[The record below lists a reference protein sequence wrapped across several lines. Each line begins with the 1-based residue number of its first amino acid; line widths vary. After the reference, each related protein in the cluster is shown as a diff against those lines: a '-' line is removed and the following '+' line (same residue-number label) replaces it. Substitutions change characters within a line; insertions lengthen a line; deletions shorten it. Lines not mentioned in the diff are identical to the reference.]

1 MKLNKITIENFR
13 SYFSLNTVEFSTN
26 PDKPITIIIG
36 TNGGGKS
43 SLMNAIQWCF
53 FNKVMAG
60 TENPS
65 HLRHDDCNP
74 NDRYSVELEFNHNN
88 QNYRLMRGWNPQATD
103 YFILQE
109 ILSDGELGPKIIPPS
124 RMLGKIL
131 PEELK
136 DWFFYNAE
144 KSVEDLNLDGSRAFK
159 TAMRQIQGFTLIDQ
173 LIDDLSKVAVRKQN
187 EIERQSKNK
196 AVSEL
201 RVQIDALEAEA
212 APIVA
217 ARLQLVEDI
226 AKLNDGRLTLNKQ
239 LNEIPKTAPLQ
250 NERDQK
256 KGDLDKKRAH
266 LRKKEEDKVLFLGKF
281 LPSILLKSMVN
292 ARTDRIPQEKE
303 KEIIVQ
309 FPHGN
314 ELFAKIEK
322 AGECICGRPVNKGS
336 QEEKKLLALKAVA
349 IKPSFNNRIAGLNLT
364 IEEINVMFQKFEG
377 ELAEKDN
384 LIKEDNVEIASI
396 ESRLNEIKIELD
408 KIGSTDSKI
417 KLIEDKLTE
426 IDKAISANQRSLG
439 SKDQLLGSINDDI
452 KKLEIEMKAASNNED
467 KSDAIETLVSKV
479 NKIKTYAEKKL
490 INDERVSLNLILV
503 ELNNLLEKSSY
514 SNARAEINPET
525 YEVKLR
531 ESKVKS
537 EKEKLMSTGEA
548 ELLKYFFIAT
558 ILGLASKKTQS
569 KLKYLANPTSCPLI
583 MDAPFTTMGGDF
595 IKGAVGAITDRL
607 EQVILLGLP
616 DNYIKYE
623 DLIKNKVGNIY
634 LVIKADKSERSVSKE
649 LPSKHKIL
657 GKEYD
662 LVTYGNKINDQP
674 VSQTILKKL

>member
-256 KGDLDKKRAH
+256 K
-266 LRKKEEDKVLFLGKF
+266 ET
-281 LPSILLKSMVN
+281 SI
-292 ARTDRIPQEKE
+292 
-303 KEIIVQ
+303 
-309 FPHGN
+309 
-314 ELFAKIEK
+314 
-322 AGECICGRPVNKGS
+322 
-336 QEEKKLLALKAVA
+336 
-349 IKPSFNNRIAGLNLT
+349 
-364 IEEINVMFQKFEG
+364 
-377 ELAEKDN
+377 
-384 LIKEDNVEIASI
+384 
-396 ESRLNEIKIELD
+396 
-408 KIGSTDSKI
+408 
-417 KLIEDKLTE
+417 
-426 IDKAISANQRSLG
+426 
-439 SKDQLLGSINDDI
+439 
-452 KKLEIEMKAASNNED
+452 
-467 KSDAIETLVSKV
+467 
-479 NKIKTYAEKKL
+479 
-490 INDERVSLNLILV
+490 
-503 ELNNLLEKSSY
+503 
-514 SNARAEINPET
+514 
-525 YEVKLR
+525 
-531 ESKVKS
+531 
-537 EKEKLMSTGEA
+537 
-548 ELLKYFFIAT
+548 
-558 ILGLASKKTQS
+558 
-569 KLKYLANPTSCPLI
+569 
-583 MDAPFTTMGGDF
+583 
-595 IKGAVGAITDRL
+595 
-607 EQVILLGLP
+607 
-616 DNYIKYE
+616 
-623 DLIKNKVGNIY
+623 
-634 LVIKADKSERSVSKE
+634 KSERTYVK
-649 LPSKHKIL
+649 KKKIKFYFL
-657 GKEYD
+657 ESFYRR
-662 LVTYGNKINDQP
+662 YF
-674 VSQTILKKL
+674 